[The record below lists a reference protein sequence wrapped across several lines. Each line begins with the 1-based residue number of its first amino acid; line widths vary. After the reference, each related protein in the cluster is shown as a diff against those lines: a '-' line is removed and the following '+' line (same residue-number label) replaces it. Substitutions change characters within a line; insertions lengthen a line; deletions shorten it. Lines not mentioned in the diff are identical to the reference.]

1 MSQKLLEPFA
11 FPNGIQSPNR
21 LWLAP
26 MTNTQSHADGTLS
39 DDELEWLRARAA
51 GGFGVIESCA
61 TNVTEDGQ
69 GWEGEWGIYDDRHTA
84 GWKRAADA
92 VHEHGALLFAQ
103 LFHGGQR
110 SMRKAGRV
118 PLSATALG
126 TPGAKDEVRAATA
139 TDIQQIIQAFVDAAL
154 RAERAGV
161 DGVELHG
168 AHGYLLN
175 QFLRADLN
183 TREDGWGNSLEGRAR
198 LIRTVL
204 QEVRKQVSPEF
215 VVGVRVSPENGGFMQ
230 GLDLDESL
238 QTAQWLCEDGADFI
252 HVSLWDAHKN
262 TSKRPDEH
270 PTAVFAGALPSNV
283 PIVTAGKI
291 WTTGDALAQLDHG
304 ATAVALGRAA
314 ITTKDWPWRVA
325 RDGGEPFRPPVSADH
340 LRAHGLGEAFVEY
353 MKRWAGFVH
362 EEDGGRT

>member
-1 MSQKLLEPFA
+1 MTNQLLSPFA
-11 FPNGIQSPNR
+11 FPNGIESPNR
-21 LWLAP
+21 IWLAP
-26 MTNTQSHADGTLS
+26 MTNTQSHEDGTLS

-69 GWEGEWGIYDDRHTA
+69 GWEGEWGIYDDRHTD

-110 SMRKAGRV
+110 ALRKPGRV
-118 PLSATALG
+118 PVSAAALG
-126 TPGAKDEVRAATA
+126 TPGEADEVRAATPE
-139 TDIQQIIQAFVDAAL
+139 DIQRIIQAFVDAAR

-183 TREDGWGNSLEGRAR
+183 TREDGWGGTLEGRAR
-198 LIRTVL
+198 LIRTVM
-204 QEVRKQVSPEF
+204 QRVREAVGPEF
-215 VVGVRVSPENGGFMQ
+215 VVGVRVSPENGGFMK

-238 QTAQWLCEDGADFI
+238 QTAKWLCEDGADFI

-262 TSKRPDEH
+262 TTKRPDEH
-270 PTAVFAGALPSNV
+270 PTQVFAEALPAGV
-283 PIVTAGKI
+283 PIITAGKI
-291 WTTGDALAQLDHG
+291 WTAEDAAGQLDLG
-304 ATAVALGRAA
+304 ASAVALGRAA
-314 ITTKDWPWRVA
+314 ITTQDWPWRVA
-325 RDGGEPFRPPVSADH
+325 RDGGEPFRPPVSAEH
-340 LRAHGLGEAFVEY
+340 LRAHALGDAFVDY
-353 MKRWAGFVH
+353 MKRWPGFVN
-362 EEDGGRT
+362 EDDGGRA